1 MPSMPTRLRS
11 LCSPLYWPNSPRS
24 SAEPLTAP
32 RPTLTMVSTALGSA
46 CAGEK
51 AAHTATASRVRRK
64 QNEVGKLV
72 MISLRTSAHHELWHR
87 VNGRWVI
94 GTMNLRVAVQATA
107 TLPQVDHVLAAG
119 GPGDIH
125 AALATERPHATRHVR
140 RMA

>member
-11 LCSPLYWPNSPRS
+11 SCRPVYWPNNARS

-64 QNEVGKLV
+64 QNEVVKLV

-87 VNGRWVI
+87 VDGRWIV
-94 GTMNLRVAVQATA
+94 GAMNLRVAIQATTA
-107 TLPQVDHVLAAG
+107 LPEVGRVLAASNSG
-119 GPGDIH
+119 HIH
-125 AALATERPHATRHVR
+125 AALPP
-140 RMA
+140 